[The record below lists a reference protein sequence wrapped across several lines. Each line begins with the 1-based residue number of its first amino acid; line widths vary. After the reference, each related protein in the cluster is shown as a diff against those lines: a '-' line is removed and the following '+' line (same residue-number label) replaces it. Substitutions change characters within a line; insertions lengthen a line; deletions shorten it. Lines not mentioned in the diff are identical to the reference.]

1 MRNDFIKLIILFIP
15 YNQKSKLIKMSNY
28 NIPSVSSNTDP
39 LLNAQIE
46 GLDDSIYSKDSNEFL
61 EEEINSFSSSSIL
74 SLLIEI
80 DLKAKE
86 NLHKNST
93 KQTPKKP
100 TFIVNKIEKKTKR
113 GKQSTTKSKKGIHD
127 NTKLDNLIRKIQVHF
142 LTFVIFF
149 CTDAFKKEFEFSN
162 ESFKN
167 INYGNKTTVN
177 FDYIFRLKNL
187 CIKDLLKMKIS
198 KKFKRYNGFY
208 NEELLERIEY
218 SSQWLSKLFEMN
230 YLKLFSYYYNEGR
243 PLDKIVFENEEIIL
257 SKETKS
263 FYYLLEKYKYLRQ
276 NLINTVESVYFD
288 GKESYESL
296 IEK

>member
-1 MRNDFIKLIILFIP
+1 MG
-15 YNQKSKLIKMSNY
+15 NY

-46 GLDDSIYSKDSNEFL
+46 GLDDS
-61 EEEINSFSSSSIL
+61 SIL
-74 SLLIEI
+74 NLLIEI
-80 DLKAKE
+80 DLKAKK

-93 KQTPKKP
+93 KQTQKKP

-113 GKQSTTKSKKGIHD
+113 GKQSITKSKKGIHD

-167 INYGNKTTVN
+167 INYENKTTVN

-187 CIKDLLKMKIS
+187 RVKDLLKMRIS
-198 KKFKRYNGFY
+198 DKFKRYNEFY
-208 NEELLERIEY
+208 NEELLKRIEY

-243 PLDKIVFENEEIIL
+243 PLYKIVFENEEIIL

-263 FYYLLEKYKYLRQ
+263 FYYLLEKYKHLRQ

-288 GKESYESL
+288 GKESYECL
-296 IEK
+296 W

>member
-1 MRNDFIKLIILFIP
+1 
-15 YNQKSKLIKMSNY
+15 MSNY

-61 EEEINSFSSSSIL
+61 EEEINNFSYSSIL
-74 SLLIEI
+74 NLLIEI

-93 KQTPKKP
+93 KQTTKKP
-100 TFIVNKIEKKTKR
+100 FFIVNKIEKKTKR

-127 NTKLDNLIRKIQVHF
+127 NTKIDNLIRKIQVHF
-142 LTFVIFF
+142 LTFLVSF
-149 CTDAFKKEFEFSN
+149 CSDAFKKEFKFSN

-167 INYGNKTTVN
+167 INYENKTTVN
-177 FDYIFRLKNL
+177 FDYIYELKNL

-263 FYYLLEKYKYLRQ
+263 FYYLLEKYKDLRQ

-296 IEK
+296 VEKYLN

>member
-1 MRNDFIKLIILFIP
+1 MR
-15 YNQKSKLIKMSNY
+15 
-28 NIPSVSSNTDP
+28 
-39 LLNAQIE
+39 
-46 GLDDSIYSKDSNEFL
+46 
-61 EEEINSFSSSSIL
+61 
-74 SLLIEI
+74 
-80 DLKAKE
+80 KE
-86 NLHKNST
+86 
-93 KQTPKKP
+93 
-100 TFIVNKIEKKTKR
+100 TKR

-142 LTFVIFF
+142 LTFLVSF
-149 CTDAFKKEFEFSN
+149 CSDALKKEFEFSN

-177 FDYIFRLKNL
+177 FDYIYELKNL

-263 FYYLLEKYKYLRQ
+263 FYYLLEKYKHLRQ

-288 GKESYESL
+288 GKESSESL
-296 IEK
+296 VEKYLN

>member
-1 MRNDFIKLIILFIP
+1 
-15 YNQKSKLIKMSNY
+15 MSNY
-28 NIPSVSSNTDP
+28 NIPSVSSNANP
-39 LLNAQIE
+39 FLNAQI
-46 GLDDSIYSKDSNEFL
+46 DSLGESLYSKDSNEFL
-61 EEEINSFSSSSIL
+61 EEEINSVSYSSIL
-74 SLLIEI
+74 NLLIEI

-113 GKQSTTKSKKGIHD
+113 GKQSTTKRKKGVHD

-142 LTFVIFF
+142 LTFLVSF
-149 CTDAFKKEFEFSN
+149 CSDAFKKEFKFSN

-177 FDYIFRLKNL
+177 FDYIYELKNL

-218 SSQWLSKLFEMN
+218 SSQWLGKLFEMN